1 MEFKCD
7 CCKYTTTKR
16 FNYEKHLASK
26 KHSMLEES
34 SKKLVKVTLESTQKQ
49 PMDNPKTTQVVFTC
63 KHCDQTFKFKQSMYR
78 HIQNS
83 CNKNKD
89 KDDLR
94 EVIRLLNLRLD
105 QQEIKIKNQ
114 SEHIKTQTEQL
125 EKLEHFICNVEI
137 HDSFNTVNHIQH
149 FHLKVLREN
158 EESPFTDSELKSLF
172 VKKYSE

>member
-1 MEFKCD
+1 MTFTCE

-16 FNYEKHLASK
+16 FNYDKHLASK

-34 SKKLVKVTLESTQKQ
+34 SQKLAKVNMESTQKQ
-49 PMDNPKTTQVVFTC
+49 PMDNPKTTLDFTC

-83 CNKNKD
+83 CSKNKD
-89 KDDLR
+89 DLK
-94 EVIRLLNLRLD
+94 EMMRLLHLRLER
-105 QQEIKIKNQ
+105 QEKL
-114 SEHIKTQTEQL
+114 IKTQTEQL

-149 FHLKVLREN
+149 FHLKIHEK
-158 EESPFTDSELKSLF
+158 EESPSESELKNLF
-172 VKKYSE
+172 VKYAE

>member
-34 SKKLVKVTLESTQKQ
+34 SKKLAKVNLESTQRQ
-49 PMDNPKTTQVVFTC
+49 PMDNPKTTKVDFTC
-63 KHCDQTFKFKQSMYR
+63 EHCDQTFKFKQSMYR
-78 HIQNS
+78 HKNS
-83 CNKNKD
+83 CTKNND
-89 KDDLR
+89 KDLR

-105 QQEIKIKNQ
+105 QQEIKIK
-114 SEHIKTQTEQL
+114 TQGEKL
-125 EKLEHFICNVEI
+125 EKLEKLTRNVEI

-149 FHLKVLREN
+149 FHVKVLREN
-158 EESPFTDSELKSLF
+158 EESPSDSELKSLF
-172 VKKYSE
+172 VKYSE

>member
-16 FNYEKHLASK
+16 FNYDKHLASK

-34 SKKLVKVTLESTQKQ
+34 SKKLAKVNLESTQRQ
-49 PMDNPKTTQVVFTC
+49 PMDNPKTTPVEFTC
-63 KHCDQTFKFKQSMYR
+63 EHCHQPFKFKQSMYR
-78 HIQNS
+78 HKHS
-83 CNKNKD
+83 CTKNND

-94 EVIRLLNLRLD
+94 EVIRLLNLQLD
-105 QQEIKIKNQ
+105 QQEIKIK
-114 SEHIKTQTEQL
+114 IQTELL

-149 FHLKVLREN
+149 FHVKVLREN
-158 EESPFTDSELKSLF
+158 KESPSESELKSLF
-172 VKKYSE
+172 VKYSE